1 MSIFFNLGSN
11 WRIISGF
18 VSVRHVYRATR
29 KNNWFYFSLFVAED
43 IKKWWVWGYWSSPL
57 MYAQNAIS
65 VNEFF
70 GKSWNHVRILLLKRF
85 LYHLCVGK
93 SSLFS
98 AMQVPENESKPLGLL
113 VLESRGIF
121 TKSNWYWIGAGA
133 MVGYIFLF
141 NTLFSLALEYLNRKH
156 RQI

>member
-1 MSIFFNLGSN
+1 
-11 WRIISGF
+11 
-18 VSVRHVYRATR
+18 
-29 KNNWFYFSLFVAED
+29 
-43 IKKWWVWGYWSSPL
+43 

-70 GKSWNHVRILLLKRF
+70 GKSWNHVRILLLKRY
-85 LYHLCVGK
+85 LHHLRVGK
-93 SSLFS
+93 SSQFFFS
-98 AMQVPENESKPLGLL
+98 AMQIPENESRPLGML